1 MSINENHATAASWL
15 MKYKKWRRRMKIYVT
30 HVFADDQDK
39 AETFYTEVLGFKV
52 KNNVPLGEHR

>member
-1 MSINENHATAASWL
+1 
-15 MKYKKWRRRMKIYVT
+15 MKIYVT

-39 AETFYTEVLGFKV
+39 AETFYTEALGFKV